1 MTARNARAKTILNGI
16 EAMTASKEEIIIW
29 RIKCLTEEREE
40 LSESEL
46 NLIAS
51 FEEQFKR
58 RGMLSER
65 QMEVLED
72 IYDRHA

>member
-1 MTARNARAKTILNGI
+1 MS
-16 EAMTASKEEIIIW
+16 ASKEEVIRW
-29 RIKCLTEEREE
+29 QLKCLIDEREE
-40 LSESEL
+40 LSEGEL

-58 RGMLSER
+58 NHSLSDR